1 MVESL
6 VAELMAGTAGAWEEA
21 ILSLFFWGL
30 ASSAVGFDFIDLM
43 ELMEP
48 TEGLELKD
56 GTYWRDLSEFM
67 DFMLLASRLRMFL
80 FDEMLSSLLMA

>member
-1 MVESL
+1 M
-6 VAELMAGTAGAWEEA
+6 TGAWEEA

-30 ASSAVGFDFIDLM
+30 VSSAAGFDFIDLM

-48 TEGLELKD
+48 REPTEGFVWKD

-67 DFMLLASRLRMFL
+67 DFKLLASRLRMFL
-80 FDEMLSSLLMA
+80 LDGILSSLLMA